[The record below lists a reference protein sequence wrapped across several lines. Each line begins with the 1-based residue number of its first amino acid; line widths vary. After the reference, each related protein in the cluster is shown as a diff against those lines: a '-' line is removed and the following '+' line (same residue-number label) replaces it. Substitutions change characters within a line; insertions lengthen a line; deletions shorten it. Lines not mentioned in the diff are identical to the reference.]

1 MGTSTDDTET
11 HMLFITEYQV
21 IGSRCNGTY
30 LVNADTKRQANSIV
44 KAIDIDYCR
53 CKSFSQEEF
62 GEEDF
67 EMMTEDVIVPKP
79 GHAIQLE
86 CGT

>member
-1 MGTSTDDTET
+1 MDTSTDERYI
-11 HMLFITEYQV
+11 MLYITEYQI

-30 LVNADTKRQANSIV
+30 LVNAETKRQANSIV
-44 KAIDIDYCR
+44 KAIDPDYCR
-53 CKSFSQEEF
+53 CKSFSREEF
-62 GEEDF
+62 GEDF
-67 EMMTEDVIVPKP
+67 EMMTENVIIPEP